1 MEALS
6 PSKSS
11 FEARLVEVDEQ
22 SCDTLS
28 NLHATINGGL
38 SPRTDPNCSSSPCH
52 STYASPTHSESVD
65 LPDMFSRHQLASP
78 TGSSVSSFNLNS
90 GLYMSN
96 PTHTTLKKRWLLQY
110 ANEGAANKVTPRNGV
125 ITTNVYRPSQILR
138 VAVSPK
144 TFPLPYKR
152 RKLIEYQKSVNN
164 STSQTA
170 VKTTLQISTGENLTE
185 NAATVSSTVN
195 ASTSISSTVTSSSTT
210 SFASLMTSPMAS
222 PPMTSPVTSS
232 LTSVN
237 VTSLNNLTSTST
249 SEVRL
254 TMLASTRTSTSGV
267 LTVTGS
273 NDAVFPRVTGS
284 EEASWRRRISGGSDE
299 ISVGRSSLSSISST
313 DDIKMDATGTS
324 SDSAKIEL
332 NLGNAVGSSSEANR
346 KPPFSQAVQE
356 NSLESST
363 DCITRDDNSRDKT
376 AHVGSS
382 GVVEGAASTTQTTP
396 GGKKKVSLTEY
407 LSRKRTTGSTVKKE
421 AAPGPSSSDVTSAD
435 QSRVSDSGSL
445 LASSDPVSSVVK
457 YRGSLGTSVSTS
469 GYGSTL
475 LPTTGVSS
483 STSGIEPV
491 SPEEGYRV
499 DDDRPSLSSNVHGLQ
514 SSSTVEREAKPSLMP
529 TSSYRSYSQNL
540 PLRPVSEPGS
550 SSDAMDIDD
559 DDVPSS
565 STIVVNTPVMS
576 LPGARSVGVTSSDMM
591 SSLAGKSYSN
601 IGQPIKFNNV
611 TSAQPLPGRQVTNSM
626 VPPENIGRQL
636 VPVSQVPNTSL
647 QPLPRHHDFRS
658 ASGRPSPFH

>member
-1 MEALS
+1 MQYN
-6 PSKSS
+6 S
-11 FEARLVEVDEQ
+11 FQ
-22 SCDTLS
+22 
-28 NLHATINGGL
+28 
-38 SPRTDPNCSSSPCH
+38 
-52 STYASPTHSESVD
+52 
-65 LPDMFSRHQLASP
+65 
-78 TGSSVSSFNLNS
+78 
-90 GLYMSN
+90 
-96 PTHTTLKKRWLLQY
+96 RWLLQY
-110 ANEGAANKVTPRNGV
+110 ANEGAANKVTPPNGV

-164 STSQTA
+164 STSQTT
-170 VKTTLQISTGENLTE
+170 VKTTLQISTGENLAE

-195 ASTSISSTVTSSSTT
+195 ASTSISSTMTSSSTT
-210 SFASLMTSPMAS
+210 SFASSMTSLMTSPMAS

-237 VTSLNNLTSTST
+237 VTSPNNLTST

-356 NSLESST
+356 NLLESST
-363 DCITRDDNSRDKT
+363 DCITRDDNFRDKT

-396 GGKKKVSLTEY
+396 GGKKKVMV
-407 LSRKRTTGSTVKKE
+407 LSVLHHNMCHPTCVI
-421 AAPGPSSSDVTSAD
+421 
-435 QSRVSDSGSL
+435 L
-445 LASSDPVSSVVK
+445 H
-457 YRGSLGTSVSTS
+457 YR
-469 GYGSTL
+469 
-475 LPTTGVSS
+475 
-483 STSGIEPV
+483 
-491 SPEEGYRV
+491 
-499 DDDRPSLSSNVHGLQ
+499 
-514 SSSTVEREAKPSLMP
+514 
-529 TSSYRSYSQNL
+529 
-540 PLRPVSEPGS
+540 
-550 SSDAMDIDD
+550 
-559 DDVPSS
+559 
-565 STIVVNTPVMS
+565 
-576 LPGARSVGVTSSDMM
+576 
-591 SSLAGKSYSN
+591 
-601 IGQPIKFNNV
+601 
-611 TSAQPLPGRQVTNSM
+611 
-626 VPPENIGRQL
+626 
-636 VPVSQVPNTSL
+636 
-647 QPLPRHHDFRS
+647 
-658 ASGRPSPFH
+658 